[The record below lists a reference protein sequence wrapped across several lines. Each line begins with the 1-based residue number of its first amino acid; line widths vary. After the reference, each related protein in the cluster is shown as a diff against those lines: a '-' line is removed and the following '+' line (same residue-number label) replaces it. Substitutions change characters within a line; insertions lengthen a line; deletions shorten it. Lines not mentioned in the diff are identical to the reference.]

1 MRSTENPPVIVID
14 GPAGAGKSTVARE
27 AARRLGLPFL
37 DTGAIYRAITHV
49 MLSKDIPPSDSS
61 ELRAALGEFTV
72 SFREE
77 RVFACGEDVTE
88 AIRTPRIDRSVSS
101 YSALPVVRESL
112 LGIQRAQ
119 KAEGLVAEGRDMGTV
134 VFPDADVKIFLTAS
148 PEERAARRHA
158 ERLGRGEESDYD
170 DILRQVKA
178 RDEMDTNRAAAPLR
192 RAEDAVLIDSTGL
205 SFEAVMSL
213 VMELIPKPADKTLR
227 RLPKPRKGQVP

>member
-1 MRSTENPPVIVID
+1 MRLSENPPVIVID

-27 AARRLGLPFL
+27 AARRMGLPFL

-49 MLSKDIPPSDSS
+49 MLSKGIPPSDSP
-61 ELRAALGEFTV
+61 ELRAELGEFTV
-72 SFREE
+72 SFRDG
-77 RVFACGEDVTE
+77 RVYTRGEDVTE
-88 AIRTPRIDRSVSS
+88 AIRTPEIDMNVSP

-119 KAEGLVAEGRDMGTV
+119 KRGGLVAEGRDMGTV
-134 VFPDADVKIFLTAS
+134 IFPDADVKIFLTAS
-148 PEERAARRHA
+148 PGERAARRHA
-158 ERLGRGEESDYD
+158 ERLARGEESNYD

-205 SFEAVMSL
+205 SFEEVVSR
-213 VMELIPKPADKTLR
+213 VMEQAARVLTTEP
-227 RLPKPRKGQVP
+227 

>member
-1 MRSTENPPVIVID
+1 MRSSVNPPVIVID

-27 AARRLGLPFL
+27 AARRLNLPFL

-49 MLSKDIPPSDSS
+49 MLSKDIPSSDSP

-72 SFREE
+72 SFRDG
-77 RVFACGEDVTE
+77 RVFACGGDVTE
-88 AIRTPRIDRSVSS
+88 VIRTPLIERNVSP
-101 YSALPVVRESL
+101 YSAIPVVRESL
-112 LGIQRAQ
+112 LGIQRGQ
-119 KAEGLVAEGRDMGTV
+119 RGQGLVAEGRDMGTV

-158 ERLGRGEESDYD
+158 ERLAKGEASDYD

-205 SFEAVMSL
+205 SFEEVVSR
-213 VMELIPKPADKTLR
+213 VMEQAAKVLTPES
-227 RLPKPRKGQVP
+227 